1 MKILHLIWSMTNGG
15 AENMLVDIINYQVKH
30 EDVSLLVVNDL
41 YDESIFARLNKRC
54 QVKMLKRDV
63 GSKNP
68 FVILRLN
75 AYLLTHHFDIVHL
88 HNADMIKYLFVK
100 CNYVRTVHNTNQIY
114 HNYRWHKGI
123 IAISDA
129 VHDELLGLG
138 IRNSI
143 MIRNGVNFRLIK
155 QRNNIHTNCVFRMVQ
170 VSRILFV
177 QKGQDILVE
186 ALAKLKDKGIE
197 HFHLDFIGTGPDM
210 QKLQALIYENG
221 LEENITLLGNQPR
234 EFIYSH
240 LCDYDLFIQPSRF
253 EGFGLTVA
261 EAMGAKIPVL
271 VSENEGPI
279 AIIDK
284 GKYGF
289 AFQNKSVDAC
299 AKQIEYVMNHYPSQ
313 KFIDD
318 AYEHVTKL
326 YNVEVTAQHYLDLY
340 YKIVP
345 IC

>member
-54 QVKMLKRDV
+54 QVKMLKRKV

-68 FVILRLN
+68 FIILRLN

-155 QRNNIHTNCVFRMVQ
+155 QRNDIHTNCVFRMVQ
-170 VSRILFV
+170 VSRIHFV

-197 HFHLDFIGTGPDM
+197 YFHLDFIGTGPDM

-289 AFQNKSVDAC
+289 AFQDKSVDAC
-299 AKQIEYVMNHYPSQ
+299 AKQIEYVMKHYPSQ

-318 AYEHVTKL
+318 AYEHVTEL

>member
-15 AENMLVDIINYQVKH
+15 AENMLVDIINYQVKY

-54 QVKMLKRDV
+54 QVKMLKRKV

-143 MIRNGVNFRLIK
+143 II
-155 QRNNIHTNCVFRMVQ
+155 RMV
-170 VSRILFV
+170 
-177 QKGQDILVE
+177 
-186 ALAKLKDKGIE
+186 
-197 HFHLDFIGTGPDM
+197 
-210 QKLQALIYENG
+210 
-221 LEENITLLGNQPR
+221 
-234 EFIYSH
+234 
-240 LCDYDLFIQPSRF
+240 
-253 EGFGLTVA
+253 
-261 EAMGAKIPVL
+261 
-271 VSENEGPI
+271 
-279 AIIDK
+279 
-284 GKYGF
+284 
-289 AFQNKSVDAC
+289 
-299 AKQIEYVMNHYPSQ
+299 
-313 KFIDD
+313 
-318 AYEHVTKL
+318 
-326 YNVEVTAQHYLDLY
+326 
-340 YKIVP
+340 
-345 IC
+345 